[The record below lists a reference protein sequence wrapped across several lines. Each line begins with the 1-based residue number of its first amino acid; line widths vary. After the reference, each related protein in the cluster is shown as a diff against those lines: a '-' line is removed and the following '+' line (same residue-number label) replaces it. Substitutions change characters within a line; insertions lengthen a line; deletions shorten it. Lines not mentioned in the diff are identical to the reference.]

1 MRNKSLFIIII
12 IIIII
17 IVLFIRDIIR
27 NAVNASESDSV
38 VFVGNGVTGAVHKLI
53 HALDFKQPPVS
64 YLMLLVQLNSAIL
77 NSLKEKQK

>member
-1 MRNKSLFIIII
+1 ML
-12 IIIII
+12 
-17 IVLFIRDIIR
+17 IRDIIR

-64 YLMLLVQLNSAIL
+64 FLVAVSSSGFVRVMENLESHGIL
-77 NSLKEKQK
+77 